1 VGAFGHEGS
10 KVGRVLVIYYSCSVV
25 CGVGTWVESLSQELA
40 LRGWDVTVGLAWGRH
55 FHDPRRIEACRPAL
69 KTCWMDGRTG
79 TEEGRIQAIE
89 RTLRR
94 LRPDVV
100 ILTCLDS
107 AFEAVRRLRYG
118 GTKVRLLATNHG
130 NFAHQA
136 ASLLEQ
142 VDVVDLAV
150 CVGRLS
156 FEAMSSGA
164 GAFPPERIRH
174 LPNAVPLPFRARE
187 AHDLSFRVG
196 YAGRLDD
203 EARKRASDL
212 GPFFGALARLST
224 TAELWIAGDGPQE
237 DALRAMAAPYS
248 GRVRCF
254 GRLTRTQLYQ
264 DFYPCL
270 DVLVSFS
277 SSEGWGLSIAEA
289 MAHGVVPVSS
299 AFSGIHLE
307 GLVRE
312 GANGLVF
319 PVGEPAR
326 AAELV
331 AALFCDP
338 VRLNRLARQAAV
350 DIQEK
355 YSPARFGEAWSRA
368 LTDCLALPEL
378 PPSPRPAS
386 LSRRSRCGL
395 RESQWERIRRL
406 LRRRVPHAS
415 AGEEW
420 PHYRCRDAAL
430 TERLAREMAAIES
443 RRASSNPS
451 A

>member
-1 VGAFGHEGS
+1 MNNEGS
-10 KVGRVLVIYYSCSVV
+10 AVGRALIIYYSSSVV
-25 CGVGTWVESLSQELA
+25 CGVGTWVESLAQGLDE
-40 LRGWDVTVGLAWGRH
+40 RGWEVTVGLAWGRH
-55 FHDPRRIEACRPAL
+55 FHDPRRIGACRPSL
-69 KTCWMDGRTG
+69 RTCWIDGRTG
-79 TEEGRIQAIE
+79 TEEGRVQAIE
-89 RTLRR
+89 RTIRR
-94 LRPDVV
+94 VRPDVV
-100 ILTCLDS
+100 VLTCLDS

-136 ASLLEQ
+136 ASLLERI
-142 VDVVDLAV
+142 DVVDMAV

-156 FEAMSSGA
+156 FEVMSSGA

-174 LPNAVPLPFRARE
+174 IPNAVPPPLRARE
-187 AHDLSFRVG
+187 VHVSPFRVG

-203 EARKRASDL
+203 EACKRASDL
-212 GPFFGALARLST
+212 GPFFDALARLST
-224 TAELWIAGDGPQE
+224 TAELWIAGDGPQ
-237 DALRAMAAPYS
+237 AGAVRAMAAPFA
-248 GRVRCF
+248 GRVCCF
-254 GRLTRTQLYQ
+254 GRLSRTQLYQ

-312 GANGLVF
+312 GVNGLVF
-319 PVGEPAR
+319 PVGQPAR
-326 AAELV
+326 AAEL
-331 AALFCDP
+331 AAGLFCDP
-338 VRLNRLARQAAV
+338 VRLDVLARQAAA
-350 DIQEK
+350 DIQEN
-355 YSPARFGEAWSRA
+355 YSPARFGNAWSRT
-368 LTDCLALPEL
+368 LTDCLALPAL
-378 PPSPRPAS
+378 PLVSQPVS
-386 LSRRSRCGL
+386 LSRRSRFGL
-395 RESQWERIRRL
+395 REPQLERIRRL

-420 PHYRCRDAAL
+420 PHYRCGDAAL
-430 TERLAREMAAIES
+430 TERLAREMAVIEN
-443 RRASSNPS
+443 RGASSSPS